1 VSWYDRHVRMDDD
14 NPPVGIL
21 LCTEKDHALV
31 EYALAGMDN
40 DLFVSRYQLELPAKE
55 ELQAAIEAERRKLEQ

>member
-1 VSWYDRHVRMDDD
+1 
-14 NPPVGIL
+14 

-40 DLFVSRYQLELPAKE
+40 DLFVSKYQLELPSRE
-55 ELQAAIEAERRKLEQ
+55 VLQKQIAAERQRLEGTE